1 MAMFGNV
8 LVGVDDRQGGRD
20 AITLAKHLVDAAG
33 KLTLLNVHSGV
44 LRPVDAASPGAVS
57 AERERSHAL
66 LEAERE
72 RAGVQAELV
81 SVVSSSPGKGMHQ
94 QAEQQQA
101 DLIVVGSCSRGAFGR
116 AMLGDDTRAALNG
129 SPCAVAVAA
138 HGYAE
143 VPVPI
148 AKIGVGYDGSPESEA
163 ALAMARELASAT
175 RASVT
180 ALEAVSMPSYAYSGM
195 VSPAIGESMEVMLK
209 EAKERMHALPDVDGR
224 AVYGFAG
231 EELASFGDELDLLV
245 VGSRGYGPVKRLVVG
260 STSEYLERR
269 ARCSLL
275 VLPRVAG
282 D

>member
-1 MAMFGNV
+1 MFKNV

-20 AITLAKHLVDAAG
+20 AIALATRLVDEAG

-57 AERERSHAL
+57 AEQERSHAL

-72 RAGVQAELV
+72 RAGVQAELI
-81 SVVSSSPGKGMHQ
+81 SVVSSSPGKGLHQ

-101 DLIVVGSCSRGAFGR
+101 DLIVVGSCSRGTLGR

-138 HGYAE
+138 HSYAE
-143 VPVPI
+143 APTPI
-148 AKIGVGYDGSPESEA
+148 AKVGVGYDGSPESEA
-163 ALAMARELASAT
+163 ALAMAHELAGSA
-175 RASVT
+175 RASVI

-195 VSPAIGESMEVMLK
+195 VSPAIGDTMEVMI
-209 EAKERMHALPDVDGR
+209 EDAKERMRALPGVDGR

-231 EELASFGDELDLLV
+231 EELAALGDELDILV

-260 STSEYLERR
+260 STSEYLERH

>member
-1 MAMFGNV
+1 MFKNV

-20 AITLAKHLVDAAG
+20 AIALATHLVEEAG

-57 AERERSHAL
+57 AEQERSHAL

-72 RAGVQAELV
+72 RAGVQAEMV

-94 QAEQQQA
+94 QAEEQQA
-101 DLIVVGSCSRGAFGR
+101 DLIVVGSCSRGTFGR
-116 AMLGDDTRAALNG
+116 VMLGDDTRAALNG

-138 HGYAE
+138 HSYAE
-143 VPVPI
+143 APTPI
-148 AKIGVGYDGSPESEA
+148 ARIGVGYDGSPESEA
-163 ALAMARELASAT
+163 ALAMARELATPT
-175 RASVT
+175 RASVI
-180 ALEAVSMPSYAYSGM
+180 ALEAVSVPSYAYSGM
-195 VSPAIGESMEVMLK
+195 VSPAIGETMEVMIE
-209 EAKERMHALPDVDGR
+209 EAKERMRALPGVDGR

-231 EELASFGDELDLLV
+231 EELAAFGDELDILV

-275 VLPRVAG
+275 VLPRVAAG
-282 D
+282 

>member
-1 MAMFGNV
+1 MFKNV

-20 AITLAKHLVDAAG
+20 AIALATHLVDGAG

-44 LRPVDAASPGAVS
+44 LRPVDAAIPGAVG
-57 AERERSHAL
+57 AESERSHVL
-66 LEAERE
+66 LEAERK
-72 RAGVQAELV
+72 RAGVEAELV
-81 SVVSSSPGKGMHQ
+81 SVISSSPGRGLHQ
-94 QAEQQQA
+94 QAEEQQA

-138 HGYAE
+138 HGYSEA
-143 VPVPI
+143 PVPI
-148 AKIGVGYDGSPESEA
+148 AKVGVGYDGSPESEA
-163 ALAMARELASAT
+163 ALAMARTLAAPT
-175 RASVT
+175 RASVL
-180 ALEAVSMPSYAYSGM
+180 ALEAVSLPTYAYTGI
-195 VSPAIGESMEVMLK
+195 VPPAIGESMEVMIE
-209 EAKERMHALPDVDGR
+209 EAKDRMRALPDVEGR

-231 EELASFGDELDLLV
+231 EELAAFGNELDLLV

-260 STSEYLERR
+260 STSEYLERH

-275 VLPRVAG
+275 VLPRVAV

>member
-1 MAMFGNV
+1 MFKNV

-20 AITLAKHLVDAAG
+20 AIALAMHLVDEAG

-44 LRPVDAASPGAVS
+44 LRPVDAAIPGAVA
-57 AERERSHAL
+57 AESDRSHSL

-81 SVVSSSPGKGMHQ
+81 SVISTSPGRGLHQ
-94 QAEQQQA
+94 QAEEQQA

-138 HGYAE
+138 HSYAE
-143 VPVPI
+143 APGPI
-148 AKIGVGYDGSPESEA
+148 VKIGVGYDGSPESEA
-163 ALAMARELASAT
+163 ALAMAHELATPT
-175 RASVT
+175 RASVI
-180 ALEAVSMPSYAYSGM
+180 ALEVVSMPSYAYSGM
-195 VSPAIGESMEVMLK
+195 VSPAIGESMEVMIE
-209 EAKERMHALPDVDGR
+209 EAKERMGALPGVDGR

-231 EELASFGDELDLLV
+231 EELAAFGDELDILV

-260 STSEYLERR
+260 STSEYLERH

-275 VLPRVAG
+275 VLPRVAR